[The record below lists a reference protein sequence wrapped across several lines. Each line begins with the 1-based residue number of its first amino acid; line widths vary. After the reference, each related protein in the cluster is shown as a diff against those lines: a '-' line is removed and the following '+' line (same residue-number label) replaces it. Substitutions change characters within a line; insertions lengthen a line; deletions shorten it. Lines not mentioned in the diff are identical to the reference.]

1 MASTDANIPM
11 SLGIPAIDVG
21 SYIGAGA
28 HRREEY
34 IEKASL
40 VPGLE
45 IIIRTAL
52 ILTK

>member
-21 SYIGAGA
+21 SRINFGS
-28 HRREEY
+28 HKREEY
-34 IEKASL
+34 VEKDSL

-52 ILTK
+52 ELTK